1 LACGI
6 PVICT
11 NQGGTREL
19 IEKTKGGIIVEAD
32 APFPFKPVD
41 LYHPPIP
48 DQNVLVTAVITMVER
63 RKEYAAGIDRTAID
77 IDKVA
82 QRYVD
87 FAGSII

>member
-1 LACGI
+1 
-6 PVICT
+6 
-11 NQGGTREL
+11 
-19 IEKTKGGIIVEAD
+19 
-32 APFPFKPVD
+32 
-41 LYHPPIP
+41 
-48 DQNVLVTAVITMVER
+48 LVTAVITMVER